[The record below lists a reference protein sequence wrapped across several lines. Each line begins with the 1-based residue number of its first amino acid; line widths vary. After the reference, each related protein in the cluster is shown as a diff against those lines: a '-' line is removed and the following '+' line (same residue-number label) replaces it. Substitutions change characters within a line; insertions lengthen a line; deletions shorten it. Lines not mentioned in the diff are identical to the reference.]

1 MTDPALQSR
10 RRFLQH
16 MGYISVGFCLLPACV
31 EESDPTMAP
40 RVDFLGE
47 LPRSMRQANTVNSWL
62 EILANGRVRVF
73 SGKVEL
79 GQGIRLAIQM
89 VAAEELD
96 MDLDRVAVHLAE
108 TGVTPNEGYT
118 AGSGS
123 IKNSAM
129 SVRYA
134 AATAR
139 SELLKLASTRLEVP
153 LEDLTLSNGTIRST
167 TNSKSIEIQELL
179 EEAQIETE
187 VTTPVK
193 LKAKEHHRYV
203 GKAIPRQDIQ
213 QMVVGDP
220 VYIQDLRFPGMLHA
234 RVVRPPNHQARLV
247 SVDDSQLTQA
257 VPGVIKTVR
266 NGSFLAVITEG
277 EYQAVK
283 AAGHLRAHSKWD
295 TPEVFPERAKLY
307 DHIRSIADAPE
318 NIRNDGDIQAS
329 FDNRQTT
336 KATFTKP
343 YIKHGSMG
351 PGCAIAMYDRE
362 MLHVWSNSQGVY
374 PLRQALAALLRM
386 DEEKIHIS
394 SVPGAGCYG
403 HSTPDDAAADVAL
416 LALEYPGK
424 HIRIQWSRTDEN
436 AWEPY
441 GSAIIAQL
449 EASLDQT
456 GKIEA
461 WKSDIWTDSH
471 STRPNKD
478 PGTLL
483 AARQLENPV
492 NMQSSGYRGGGHR
505 NGDPY
510 YASPNL
516 QLNAHYFDG
525 PLRVSSLRSLGAYA
539 NIFAI
544 ESFMD
549 QLADQAG
556 KDPLEFRIEHLE
568 DERAVAVIQKVKE
581 MTQTESTGA
590 EEGLGY
596 AFSRY
601 KNSDAYAAIAAK
613 VRVDATTGRVS
624 IIKMWAAVDHG
635 EVINLDGVKNQTEG
649 GMIQGA
655 SWTLNEQVKFD
666 QREII
671 STSWTTYPIIKF
683 TDIPAVEVAVIDR
696 PQEPALGGGEAAGPP
711 TSAAIANAVYRA
723 SGKRIYDLPITPDKL
738 V

>member
-1 MTDPALQSR
+1 
-10 RRFLQH
+10 
-16 MGYISVGFCLLPACV
+16 MGYISVGFTLFPGCIK
-31 EESDPTMAP
+31 ESDPAMAP
-40 RVDFLGE
+40 RVDYLGD
-47 LPRSMRQANTVNSWL
+47 LPRSIGQASTVNSWL
-62 EILANGRVRVF
+62 EILEDGRIRVF

-79 GQGIRLAIQM
+79 GQGIRVAIQM

-96 MDLDRVAVHLAE
+96 MELDRVEVHLAE

-139 SELLKLASTRLEVP
+139 IELLKLASTKLQVP
-153 LEDLTLSNGTIRST
+153 VENLNLHHGTIKST
-167 TNSKSIEIQELL
+167 TNSKSIEIQALL
-179 EEAQIETE
+179 EGAQIETE
-187 VTTPVK
+187 VTIPVTIK
-193 LKAKEHHRYV
+193 SKEHHQYV
-203 GKAIPRQDIQ
+203 GKAVPREDIKN
-213 QMVVGDP
+213 MAVGDP
-220 VYIQDLRFPGMLHA
+220 VYIQDMRFPGMVHA
-234 RVVRPPNHQARLV
+234 RVVRPPNPQAQLI
-247 SVDDSQLTQA
+247 SVDDSQIKQV
-257 VPGVIKTVR
+257 VPGVIQTVV
-266 NGSFLAVITEG
+266 NGNFLAVITER

-283 AAGHLRAHSKWD
+283 AERHLRAQSRWT
-295 TPEVFPERAKLY
+295 TPEVFPEMESLY
-307 DHIRSIADAPE
+307 DHILDIAEAPE
-318 NIRNDGDIQAS
+318 NIRNDGDVPGS
-329 FDNRQTT
+329 FENRPTI
-336 KATFTKP
+336 KATYTKP

-351 PGCAIAMYDRE
+351 PGCAIAMYDE
-362 MLHVWSNSQGVY
+362 KEVLHVWSNSQGIY
-374 PLRQALAALLRM
+374 PLRQALSAMLNL
-386 DEEKIHIS
+386 DEESIHIV

-416 LALEYPGK
+416 LALAYPGK
-424 HIRIQWSRTDEN
+424 HIRIQWSRADEN
-436 AWEPY
+436 TWEPY

-449 EASLDQT
+449 EASLT
-456 GKIEA
+456 ESGKIEA

-483 AARQLENPV
+483 AARQLENSV
-492 NMQSSGYRGGGHR
+492 NMRSSGYRGGGHR

-510 YASPNL
+510 YAIPNL

-549 QLADQAG
+549 QLADQVG
-556 KDPLEFRIEHLE
+556 KDPLKFRMEHLE
-568 DERAVAVIQKVKE
+568 DERAIAVIQKVKE
-581 MTQTESTGA
+581 MTESESTGA
-590 EEGLGY
+590 GEGLGY

-601 KNSDAYAAIAAK
+601 KNNDAYAAIAAK
-613 VRVDATTGRVS
+613 VSVDNSQGRLS

-635 EVINLDGVKNQTEG
+635 EVINLDGIKNQTEG

-655 SWTLNEQVKFD
+655 SWTTMEQVKFD
-666 QREII
+666 KKSII
-671 STSWTTYPIIKF
+671 SADWASYPIFKF
-683 TDIPAVEVAVIDR
+683 TDIPELEVVVIDR
-696 PQEPALGGGEAAGPP
+696 PDQPALGGGEAAGPP

-723 SGKRIYDLPITPDKL
+723 SGKRVYDLPIAPGL
-738 V
+738 LSI